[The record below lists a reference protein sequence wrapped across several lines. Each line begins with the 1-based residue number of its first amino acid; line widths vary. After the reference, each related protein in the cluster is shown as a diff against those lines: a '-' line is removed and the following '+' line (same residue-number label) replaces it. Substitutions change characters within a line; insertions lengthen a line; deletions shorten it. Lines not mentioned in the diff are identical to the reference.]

1 MFSSFYPELF
11 PTRTRVSA
19 MAISQNLGTA
29 ATAMLPALFFVFM
42 EQWHKGTLP
51 YEYQDGILDAQA
63 VHEMFESSDPIAL
76 YAKDR
81 ALFGSLAERADFL
94 ALMREK
100 IAAVYSLIQ

>member
-1 MFSSFYPELF
+1 
-11 PTRTRVSA
+11 
-19 MAISQNLGTA
+19 
-29 ATAMLPALFFVFM
+29 
-42 EQWHKGTLP
+42 
-51 YEYQDGILDAQA
+51 
-63 VHEMFESSDPIAL
+63 MFESSDPIAL